1 MRSAFRRDTLSGY
14 YTYYSVK
21 TRRNRGFLSPRP
33 PPVAWVAHRYL
44 GMSHEVVEAR
54 PPEYF
59 SIGDLAV
66 RWRGSR
72 GAGYNMIR
80 GERVLDF
87 AAPGRRGKKLVPA
100 TVVVRIEERWMKVF
114 R

>member
-1 MRSAFRRDTLSGY
+1 
-14 YTYYSVK
+14 
-21 TRRNRGFLSPRP
+21 
-33 PPVAWVAHRYL
+33 
-44 GMSHEVVEAR
+44 MSHEVVEVR

-66 RWRGSR
+66 RWRCSR
-72 GAGYNMIR
+72 GTVYNMIR

-100 TVVVRIEERWMKVF
+100 TVVVRIEERRMKVF